1 MVKMTQNLSDKIIR
15 ALIKFYPDVKPDLR
29 YRNLYQL
36 AVAVVLSAQTTDRQV
51 NAVTGE
57 LFRTYPGFASLAQAR
72 LPDVR
77 KIIRSTG
84 FYRNKAKNIVEM
96 SKGVME
102 IFAGKLPGS
111 REELVTLPGI
121 GRKSANVILSM
132 GFGIQALAV
141 DTHIIRIANRL
152 AYTTSRNPLVV
163 EQDLTRFIP
172 ERQWTHAHLLLIRHG
187 RATCRARQPLR
198 AQCPVNACCWSPDKT
213 A

>member
-1 MVKMTQNLSDKIIR
+1 MVKMTKSLSGKIIR
-15 ALIKFYPDVKPDLR
+15 RLIKYYPDVKPDLR

-51 NAVTGE
+51 NSVTGE
-57 LFRTYPGFASLAQAR
+57 LFRAYPDFAGLAKAR
-72 LPDVR
+72 RSDVER
-77 KIIRSTG
+77 IIRSTG
-84 FYRNKAKNIVEM
+84 FYHNKSRNIIDLAR
-96 SKGVME
+96 GVMDR
-102 IFAGKLPGS
+102 FNGKLPGS
-111 REELVTLPGI
+111 REELTTLPGI

-152 AYTTSRNPLVV
+152 AYTLSRNPLVV

-187 RATCRARQPLR
+187 RATCRARQPLC
-198 AQCPVNACCWSPDKT
+198 AQCPVNALCRSPDKT